1 MKTKFRSRYAVAL
14 TVALVAIM
22 GMILAA
28 PPRLEGAEAR
38 ATVSAEVVDPA
49 AIDASMILADAAA
62 DAAGRLDHPADQRQV
77 APQVQVLVVE
87 GVTFL
92 YVDYN

>member
-49 AIDASMILADAAA
+49 AIDASMILADAA
-62 DAAGRLDHPADQRQV
+62 GLDHPADQRQV

-92 YVDYN
+92 CVDYN